1 MTSVVSDKIRIL
13 LADDHVMVRES
24 TRSILDAQPDMKV
37 VGEAGTGTE
46 AVRLAQQLRPDVIV
60 MDIEMPEMNGLAA
73 TQAIL
78 DQCPEASV
86 LVLTAH
92 EDEEHIFAL
101 LEAGADGYVLK
112 SARLAELLR
121 AIRAVARRE
130 PALDPQ
136 VMRKMMRRLSH
147 GDKTGVPEGDQP
159 VEPLTEREE
168 EVLQQVATGAS
179 NKEIA
184 RALGISVRTV
194 QVHLTNIYG
203 KLNVRSRTEAALY
216 AVRQGW
222 VDLD

>member
-1 MTSVVSDKIRIL
+1 MTSAASDRIRIV
-13 LADDHVMVRES
+13 LADDHAIVRES

-37 VGEAGTGTE
+37 VGEASTGTE

-60 MDIEMPEMNGLAA
+60 MDIEMPEMNGLEA
-73 TQAIL
+73 TQVIL
-78 DQCPEASV
+78 DQCPEAGV

-92 EDEEHIFAL
+92 DDEAHIFAL

-121 AIRAVARRE
+121 AIRAVSRQE

-136 VMRKMMRRLSH
+136 VMRTMMRRLSH
-147 GDKTGVPEGDQP
+147 GDRVAAADGHQP
-159 VEPLTEREE
+159 VEPLTEREQ

-184 RALGISVRTV
+184 RTLSISVRTV

>member
-1 MTSVVSDKIRIL
+1 MTSVVSDKIRVL
-13 LADDHVMVRES
+13 LADDHAIVRES
-24 TRSILDAQPDMKV
+24 TRSILDTQPDMKV
-37 VGEAGTGTE
+37 VGEASNGVE
-46 AVRLAQQLRPDVIV
+46 AVRLAQELRPDVIV
-60 MDIEMPEMNGLAA
+60 MDIEMPEMNGLEA
-73 TQAIL
+73 TRAIL

-92 EDEEHIFAL
+92 DDEEHIFAL

-121 AIRAVARRE
+121 AIRAVSRRE

-136 VMRKMMRRLSH
+136 VMRTMMRRLSH
-147 GDKTGVPEGDQP
+147 GDRVDTPEGLQP
-159 VEPLTEREE
+159 VEPLTEREQ

-184 RALGISVRTV
+184 RTLSISVRTV

-203 KLNVRSRTEAALY
+203 KLDVRSRTEAALY

-222 VDLD
+222 VDLG

>member
-1 MTSVVSDKIRIL
+1 MTTVVSDRIRIV
-13 LADDHVMVRES
+13 LADDHTIVRES

-37 VGEAGTGTE
+37 VGEASTGTE
-46 AVRLAQQLRPDVIV
+46 AVLLTQQLRPDVIV
-60 MDIEMPEMNGLAA
+60 MDIEMPEMNGLEA
-73 TQAIL
+73 TEAIL

-92 EDEEHIFAL
+92 DDEEHIFAL

-136 VMRKMMRRLSH
+136 VMRTMMRRLSH
-147 GDKTGVPEGDQP
+147 GDRPGVADGPQP
-159 VEPLTEREE
+159 AEPLTERER

-184 RALGISVRTV
+184 RTLSISVRTV

-203 KLNVRSRTEAALY
+203 KLDVHSRTEAALY

-222 VDLD
+222 VDLG